1 MHIWCGAF
9 CVLQLNSS
17 KIWQK
22 GKYRISGLQK
32 LLRDQNANVRYWRKA
47 DMSLRTADVR
57 FLHRTCPLLAQS
69 GHRLLH
75 LKIRFRGYCGHVV
88 LHGICLLFLPP
99 DSTIHAFTVESSRL
113 GMRDGAGFLWT
124 IWAIKAFE
132 PSFREHPIID
142 PICVVPILLLSYLLY
157 CSQSLLP
164 VRSKRHD
171 QKNTTL
177 SYWQL
182 QNRPKCARNGR
193 HETATENNR

>member
-1 MHIWCGAF
+1 MAQSRRELAHCRCPLFAPHMSAF
-9 CVLQLNSS
+9 GPKRTPAIALKNPL
-17 KIWQK
+17 
-22 GKYRISGLQK
+22 SG
-32 LLRDQNANVRYWRKA
+32 V
-47 DMSLRTADVR
+47 LRTCR
-57 FLHRTCPLLAQS
+57 FARHMSAFSASQ
-69 GHRLLH
+69 
-75 LKIRFRGYCGHVV
+75 F
-88 LHGICLLFLPP
+88 
-99 DSTIHAFTVESSRL
+99 TIHAFAVERLRL

-142 PICVVPILLLSYLLY
+142 PICVVPILLLSYLSY
-157 CSQSLLP
+157 SSQSPLP